1 MLGTHHLP
9 LFIASG
15 LLLNLTPGADSLYV
29 ATRSIAHGFRA
40 GAIAALGIGLGCCVH
55 ILAAAAGLSAIL
67 ATSATAFTIVKLAGA
82 AYLVWI
88 GLALMRSAPAAAP
101 EQAKTALP
109 TASTRALFSQGFL
122 TDVLNPKVAL
132 FFLAFVPQFIAPQAG
147 NKALAFLFLGGI
159 FALNGTLW
167 CVALAWLSARA
178 GSLKVGRRAI
188 AWLSRGVGAVFVLLG
203 LRLALAGRN

>member
-1 MLGTHHLP
+1 MLGTHNLP

-88 GLALMRSAPAAAP
+88 GLALMRSAPAPTQEQSAPAA
-101 EQAKTALP
+101 
-109 TASTRALFSQGFL
+109 ASARAIFSQGFL

-132 FFLAFVPQFIAPQAG
+132 FFLAFVPQFIAPLAG
-147 NKALAFLFLGGI
+147 NKPLAFLFLGGI
-159 FALNGTLW
+159 FAVNGTLW

-178 GSLKVGRRAI
+178 RQFKPGREAI
-188 AWLSRGVGAVFVLLG
+188 AWLCRGVGTLFVLLG
-203 LRLALAGRN
+203 LRLALAARD

>member
-1 MLGTHHLP
+1 MLGTHNLP

-29 ATRSIAHGFRA
+29 ATRSLAHGFRA

-55 ILAAAAGLSAIL
+55 IIAAAAGLSAIL

-88 GLALMRSAPAAAP
+88 GLMLMRSAPAP
-101 EQAKTALP
+101 TQAKTEPA
-109 TASTRALFSQGFL
+109 TASARAIFSQGFL

-147 NKALAFLFLGGI
+147 NKPLAFLFLGGI

-167 CVALAWLSARA
+167 CVALAWLAARA
-178 GSLKVGRRAI
+178 ASLKPGRHAI
-188 AWLSRGVGAVFVLLG
+188 AWLSRGVGAVFVLFG
-203 LRLALAGRN
+203 LRLALAGKN